1 MGFKNDFIELR
12 MSYIDELYD
21 ADPNKLDRI
30 EGLLK
35 TAAIQHELKEELYRE
50 LKGAIDT
57 ERAEELLEYLYA
69 NQVDPITGGNNYGY
83 SDAQKKIWNEIINK
97 NK

>member
-1 MGFKNDFIELR
+1 MGYGNDFLTIR
-12 MSYIDELYD
+12 MSYIDELYN

-35 TAAIQHELKEELYRE
+35 TAAIQYELKEELYRE

-57 ERAEELLEYLYA
+57 ERAEELLEYLYS
-69 NQVDPITGGNNYGY
+69 NQIDPIASGVNY
-83 SDAQKKIWNEIINK
+83 SQTEIKNKINK
-97 NK
+97 IK

>member
-69 NQVDPITGGNNYGY
+69 NQVDPISGGLNY
-83 SDAQKKIWNEIINK
+83 SQNDIK
-97 NK
+97 NKLNKEL

>member
-57 ERAEELLEYLYA
+57 ERAEELLEYLYS
-69 NQVDPITGGNNYGY
+69 NQVDPISGGLNY
-83 SDAQKKIWNEIINK
+83 SQNDIK
-97 NK
+97 NKLNKEL

>member
-57 ERAEELLEYLYA
+57 ERAEELLQFLYD
-69 NQVDPITGGNNYGY
+69 NQIDPIQSGVNYGQT
-83 SDAQKKIWNEIINK
+83 DIK
-97 NK
+97 NKLKREL